1 MSKIF
6 EQSQPAC
13 AKPTFLARLR
23 SDVAGNTL
31 MLVAGAIL
39 PLTAMIG
46 AGVDT
51 SRSYLVKSRLQ
62 QACDAGA
69 LAARKFMGGGGLT
82 TDVTAKAQTFFG
94 NNFPAGTYGTD
105 NVSFTPTRSNDGQVT
120 ASATARLPMTIM
132 TIFGNST
139 STIGVSCDA
148 KLEIGNS
155 DIMFVLDVTG
165 SMACAPTDSSAD
177 CSTYLFTNGGFVPA
191 TGVFT
196 EKSDSRLAGLRS
208 AVLDFYDELASAVSS
223 NSIVRYGIVPYSTN
237 VNLGSTSIGS
247 GANQGILRPEWIVD
261 DWSYQSRDANMTKL
275 ESSVSGRTNTFEIYS
290 SGASIN
296 RTQCADYGRNRYP
309 TVGANPIVV
318 GTPPATTTT
327 TSYTN
332 NASDGV
338 DFGYSGAPDTN
349 GTSRSCRR
357 TRTNF
362 TTTYTGRFRISDWTY
377 QVSSLDLSAFK
388 TGGTLRLSNGV
399 INTNGTLTD
408 LSDDTDTVGSVASQG
423 TYTLSALGAAVT
435 GGSTIDVTW
444 NGCIEER
451 NTVTDEDFDPIPDD
465 AEDLDIDFIPNSDA
479 TRWRPAISQMIYN
492 RTDTNDQTT
501 AAQNTQPS
509 LFNTNATCNKRA
521 WKLGVRTRSDM
532 SNYLNASDFIP
543 HGGTYHDVGMIW
555 GARLISPTG
564 LFASEN
570 ATAPNGR
577 PIDRHIIFMT
587 DGDMAPGSTTYS
599 LYGFEKLDQRIT
611 GTNPT
616 NETLKTR
623 HNSRFVAMC
632 DAARDK
638 GITVWVVGFSQALT
652 PELMSCAN
660 PGNAFTSN
668 STPLL
673 RAQFR
678 QIAARIAELRLQR

>member
-1 MSKIF
+1 MNKI
-6 EQSQPAC
+6 EQ
-13 AKPTFLARLR
+13 KPTVKPALSFLARLR

-69 LAARKFMGGGGLT
+69 LAARKFMGGGDLT
-82 TDVTAKAQTFFG
+82 TDVIAKSQTFFG

-105 NVSFTPTRSNDGQVT
+105 SVSFTPTRSNDGQVT
-120 ASATARLPMTIM
+120 ASASANLPMTIM
-132 TIFGNST
+132 TVFGNST

-165 SMACAPTDSSAD
+165 SMACAPTDSNSD
-177 CSTYLFTNGGFVPA
+177 CSNYLFNNGGFVPA
-191 TGVFT
+191 TGVYT
-196 EKSDSRLAGLRS
+196 EKSGSRMAGLRS
-208 AVLDFYDELASAVSS
+208 AVMDFYDELASAVSS
-223 NSIVRYGIVPYSTN
+223 NSIVRYGIVPYSSN
-237 VNLGSTSIGS
+237 VNLGSTSMGS
-247 GANQGILRPEWIVD
+247 GATQGILRPEWIVD
-261 DWSYQSRDANMTKL
+261 EWAYQSRDANMTKR
-275 ESSVSGRTNTFEIYS
+275 ESSTSNRTNTIEYYN

-296 RTQCADYGRNRYP
+296 ATQCADYGRNRFP
-309 TVGANPIVV
+309 TVGQNPIVV

-332 NASDGV
+332 NASNGV
-338 DFGYSGAPDTN
+338 DFGYPGAPDRN
-349 GTSRSCRR
+349 GTTRSCRR

-377 QVSSLDLSAFK
+377 QVSSLDLTTFK
-388 TGGTLRLSNGV
+388 TGGTLRLSSGV
-399 INTNGTLTD
+399 INTNNTLTD
-408 LSDDTDTVGSVASQG
+408 LSDDTDTVGSVASEG
-423 TYTLSALGAAVT
+423 IYTLSALGAAVT
-435 GGSTIDVTW
+435 GGTTIDVTW

-451 NTVTDEDFDPIPDD
+451 DTVTDDDFDPIP
-465 AEDLDIDFIPNSDA
+465 AGARDLDIDFVPNSDE
-479 TRWRPAISQMIYN
+479 TRWRPSIPQMVYD
-492 RTDTNDQTT
+492 RTDTNELQT
-501 AAQNTQPS
+501 AAQNFQPS
-509 LFNTNATCNKRA
+509 RINAAASCNKRA

-532 SNYLNASDFIP
+532 SNYVNASDFVP

-570 ATAPNGR
+570 ATAANGR

-587 DGDMAPGSTTYS
+587 DGDMAPGAQTYS
-599 LYGFEKLDQRIT
+599 LYGFEKLDQRVT
-611 GTNPT
+611 GTNPDS
-616 NETLKTR
+616 ETLKTR
-623 HNSRFVAMC
+623 HNARFAAMC
-632 DAARDK
+632 DAARAR
-638 GITVWVVGFSQALT
+638 GITIWVVGFSQALT
-652 PELMSCAN
+652 TELTNCAN

-668 STPLL
+668 DTATL
-673 RAQFR
+673 RSQFR